1 MTIATKS
8 VAQLSAGYVAAAKV
22 AEALRDY
29 NQGTNAPATQLG
41 RFTVAD
47 VDDLIQDAIDA
58 LAVLVPQG
66 GGGG

>member
-1 MTIATKS
+1 MTIASKS
-8 VAQLSAGYVAAAKV
+8 VTQLSAGYVAAAKV

-41 RFTVAD
+41 RYTVTE

-58 LAVLVPQG
+58 LVILVPQG
-66 GGGG
+66 S